1 MKRAGW
7 VRGLAVAVCLGA
19 AGGAGAAEA
28 ESAPG
33 SCEREASS
41 VRSDTARHFL
51 VLAAARDVFYDRSGP
66 SFVMLMKTD
75 RATEETEMGAL
86 GIYADDKGR
95 AVFGSVPWQAY
106 DAFLREPE
114 KRSRNVLLRL
124 EINEPQ
130 FERMLS
136 ILESW
141 DRRARENQ
149 LLYRDDVFMNNIL
162 LVKQVTEELNRCSE
176 TVNLYKLDWGVE
188 DRISDDNARSQ
199 VPLLVFEELKRRN
212 AALHVSDGG
221 MPKGVLA
228 LAGSEPLSA
237 RAGSEEMGSGK
248 KAVAAVP
255 AAAHA
260 HHEHHHHV
268 KETAAETH

>member
-1 MKRAGW
+1 MKKAGW
-7 VRGLAVAVCLGA
+7 VRGLAVSVCLGA
-19 AGGAGAAEA
+19 AWGAGATEVG
-28 ESAPG
+28 SAPG

-51 VLAAARDVFYDRSGP
+51 VLAASREVFYDRSGP
-66 SFVMLMKTD
+66 AFVMLMKTD
-75 RATEETEMGAL
+75 LATEETEMGAL

-95 AVFGSVPWQAY
+95 AVFGTVPWQAY

-130 FERMLS
+130 FERVLN
-136 ILESW
+136 ILKSW

-188 DRISDDNARSQ
+188 DRISDGNARSQ

-212 AALHVSDGG
+212 AALHVSDSG
-221 MPKGVLA
+221 MPKGFLA
-228 LAGSEPLSA
+228 LAGSEPLA
-237 RAGSEEMGSGK
+237 TRVSEE
-248 KAVAAVP
+248 KAPENIAGVAAP

-260 HHEHHHHV
+260 HHN
-268 KETAAETH
+268 